1 MAIEYEGFE
10 LSPAPYQLA
19 ESGEWELRVSIT
31 KHHDSRGET
40 LQKTYTGKNTFKS
53 KQEAE
58 AHAIEFGKQIID
70 GKYPKFTIEDLL

>member
-10 LSPAPYQLA
+10 LSPVPCQLA

-40 LQKTYTGKNTFKS
+40 LLKTYTGKNTFKT
-53 KQEAE
+53 KQEAG

-70 GKYPKFTIEDLL
+70 GKYPEFTIEDLL